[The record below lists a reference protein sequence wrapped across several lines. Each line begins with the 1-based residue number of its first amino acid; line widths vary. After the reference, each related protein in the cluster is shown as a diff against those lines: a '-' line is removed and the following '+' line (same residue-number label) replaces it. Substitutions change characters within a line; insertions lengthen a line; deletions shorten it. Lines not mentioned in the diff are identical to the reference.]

1 MRIVVKIAAAA
12 TLTIILGTAPI
23 AVSWAKLGP
32 DELAAALKAEKV
44 LSGEAKV
51 SLQGSEAILSIYR
64 SDTATDKDCKI
75 DAAMAAK
82 TLFNSDPE
90 LARVVVHFH
99 YKQNPA
105 AYSEVGVS
113 VGDVKAYAAGT
124 ITKDQLL
131 DGISL
136 HQHIPSA
143 APHTIPSSGMAPPA
157 AGMAVFNHPGYGVR
171 FEYPSTWTPE
181 GPQSSNILT
190 RFKVKYQSEQ
200 PTVVELKVFPAEG
213 ITPVDVATM
222 NPQKIFQPAWRAA
235 WLDMMTKRM
244 GVGALSK
251 MPGENSRVSWYYVR
265 LAGVTLPLSLVIG
278 ANRSIKA
285 AQKAYYASAMLSPD
299 TYMRT
304 VAFGGGKYIYQ
315 LNMVADKMDSS
326 TGSVDFERV
335 LSSVYVAAASPSKP
349 ATKSKSHK

>member
-1 MRIVVKIAAAA
+1 MKIAAKIAAAA
-12 TLTIILGTAPI
+12 TLTIIFGTTPI
-23 AVSWAKLGP
+23 PASWAKLGP

-44 LSGEAKV
+44 LPGDAKV
-51 SLQGSEAILSIYR
+51 SLQGSEAILSTYR

-82 TLFNSDPE
+82 TLFTSDPE

-99 YKQNPA
+99 FKQNPA

-136 HQHIPSA
+136 HQHIPTTT
-143 APHTIPSSGMAPPA
+143 PHTTPSSGTATPA
-157 AGMAVFNHPGYGVR
+157 SGMAVFNHPGYGVR
-171 FEYPSTWTPE
+171 FDYPSTWTPE
-181 GPQSSNILT
+181 GPQSSNILA
-190 RFKVKYQSEQ
+190 RFKAKYQSEQ
-200 PTVVELKVFPAEG
+200 PTVVELKVFPSEG

-222 NPQKIFQPAWRAA
+222 SPQNIFQPAWRAG

-244 GVGALSK
+244 GVGALNK
-251 MPGENSRVSWYYVR
+251 MPGEHSRVSWHYVR
-265 LAGVTLPLSLVIG
+265 LAGVTLPLSLIIG
-278 ANRSIKA
+278 AKRSVKA

-315 LNMVADKMDSS
+315 LSMVADKMDSTTS
-326 TGSVDFERV
+326 SVDFERV
-335 LSSVYVAAASPSKP
+335 LSTVAVAPVSPSRP
-349 ATKSKSHK
+349 ATKPKSSK